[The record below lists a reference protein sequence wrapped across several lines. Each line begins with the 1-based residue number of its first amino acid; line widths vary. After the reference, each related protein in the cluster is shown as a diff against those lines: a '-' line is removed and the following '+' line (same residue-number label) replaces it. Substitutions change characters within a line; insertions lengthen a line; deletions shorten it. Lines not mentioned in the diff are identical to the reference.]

1 MVRDGRALSHEA
13 LEELRLR
20 AAELFERD
28 VPVERIAAGMGM
40 RRSTVFAWKKA
51 WKAEGLQALHAKV
64 IPGRPAA
71 ISPEQ
76 LEQFALLVRDHT
88 PADHGFDQALWTREL
103 IGALLEQRFGV
114 AFTPQWVGTLMRR
127 IGFSPQRPVYRASQ
141 QDPEKVKAWREGVYP
156 AIKAQAAQVGA
167 TIYFGDEA
175 HLRQDFHAGT
185 TWAPVGQTPV
195 VESSAKR
202 ESVSMISAIEPRG
215 SIHFSVFTG
224 SCNAERFID
233 FCRDVLHDD
242 GGTVFLILDN
252 SSIHKATAVKQFVA
266 ECEGRLKL
274 FFLPGYAP
282 TCNADEWVW
291 KNVKH
296 DRAGR
301 RAAKRPGDLLEF
313 AEAALDRLAGAP
325 HIVRGFFHDRH
336 LAYIT

>member
-20 AAELFERD
+20 AADLFEKD

-51 WKAEGLQALHAKV
+51 WKAEGREVLRAKAV
-64 IPGRPAA
+64 PGRPPA
-71 ISPEQ
+71 ISPER
-76 LEQFALLVRDHT
+76 LAEFALLVRDHT
-88 PADHGFDQALWTREL
+88 PADFGFAEALWTREL
-103 IGALLEQRFGV
+103 IGALVEQRFGV

-141 QDPEKVKAWREGVYP
+141 QDPVKVKAWREEVYP
-156 AIKAQAAQVGA
+156 AIKAEAAQAGA

-175 HLRQDFHAGT
+175 HLRQDFHAGA

-224 SCNAERFID
+224 SCDAERFIE
-233 FCRDVLHDD
+233 FCKDVLRDD

-252 SSIHKATAVKQFVA
+252 SSIHKANAVKDFVA
-266 ECEGRLKL
+266 DCEGRLKL
-274 FFLPGYAP
+274 FYLPGYSP
-282 TCNADEWVW
+282 TLNADEWVW
-291 KNVKH
+291 KNVKN
-296 DRAGR
+296 DRVGR
-301 RAAKRPGDLLEF
+301 RVIKRPGELLEF
-313 AEAALDRLAGAP
+313 AEAALDRLAAAP
-325 HIVRGFFHDRH
+325 HIVRGFFRDPH
-336 LAYIT
+336 LAYTQ

>member
-1 MVRDGRALSHEA
+1 MVKDGRALSHEA

-20 AAELFERD
+20 AADLFERD

-51 WKAEGLQALHAKV
+51 WKAEGRRALEAKV
-64 IPGRPAA
+64 IPGRP
-71 ISPEQ
+71 PTVPTER
-76 LEQFALLVRDHT
+76 LEHFALLVRDHT

-103 IGALLEQRFGV
+103 IGALLEQQFGV
-114 AFTPQWVGTLMRR
+114 AFSPQWVGALMRR

-141 QDPEKVKAWREGVYP
+141 QDPEKVKAWREEVYP
-156 AIKAQAAQVGA
+156 AIKAEAAQAGA

-185 TWAPVGQTPV
+185 TWAPVGETPV
-195 VESSAKR
+195 VESSGKR
-202 ESVSMISAIEPRG
+202 EAVCMISAIEPRG

-224 SCNAERFID
+224 SCDAQRFIA
-233 FCRDVLHDD
+233 FCKDVLHDD

-252 SSIHKATAVKQFVA
+252 SSIHKAKTVKDFLA

-274 FFLPGYAP
+274 FFLPGYSP
-282 TCNADEWVW
+282 TLNADEWVW

-296 DRAGR
+296 DRVAR
-301 RAAKRPGDLLEF
+301 RAVKRPGELLEF
-313 AEAALDRLAGAP
+313 AEAALDRLADAP
-325 HIVRGFFHDRH
+325 HIVRGFFRDPH
-336 LAYIT
+336 LAYIQ